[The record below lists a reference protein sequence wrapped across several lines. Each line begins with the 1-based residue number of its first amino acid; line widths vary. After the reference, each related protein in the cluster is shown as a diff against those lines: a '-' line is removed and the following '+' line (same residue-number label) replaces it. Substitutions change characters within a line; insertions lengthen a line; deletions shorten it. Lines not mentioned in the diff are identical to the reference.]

1 MKDLMRQRRDLLK
14 RYGMALACAA
24 LALLVRGALPVPQGT
39 TIYQL
44 PLAAVVVSGW
54 YGGRGPGLFALLTS
68 AAGILYWF
76 IPPVNSFDLPAD
88 YVLGLCLFIVLG
100 LLLTEFSGARRRV
113 EHSLKESQSEI
124 TALNERLM
132 KAQEEERSRIAGE
145 LHDGIVQQMTT
156 VNLLLGA
163 AKLRV
168 PSDSPTKAT
177 IDEAQEML
185 IRTGSDVRH
194 LSHELHPALLK
205 EAGLSSAL
213 SSYCVEFSRTRGI
226 AVTCEAEC
234 DVKEL
239 SPGTALCLYRIAQEA
254 LANAAKH
261 SKAKQVRVRLM
272 RANDVVRLI
281 VSDDGAGFVVARPGD
296 SDGVGLINMRER
308 VRHLDGT
315 FVLESKPGS
324 GTTIRAEVP
333 FRRRDAS

>member
-1 MKDLMRQRRDLLK
+1 MKDLLRQRRDLLK
-14 RYGMALACAA
+14 RYGLALGSAA
-24 LALLVRGALPVPQGT
+24 LALLIRRVLPVPQGT

-44 PLAAVVVSGW
+44 PLAAIVVSAW
-54 YGGRGPGLFALLTS
+54 YGGRGPGLVSSLAS

-76 IPPVNSFDLPAD
+76 IPPADSFDLPAN
-88 YVLGLCLFIVLG
+88 YALGLGLHLALG
-100 LLLTEFSGARRRV
+100 VLLTEFSVARRRA
-113 EHSLKESQSEI
+113 EQALKESQMQI
-124 TALNERLM
+124 AAVNERLV

-163 AKLRV
+163 VKLRL

-177 IDEAQEML
+177 IDEAQQML
-185 IRTGSDVRH
+185 VKTGSEVRH

-205 EAGLSSAL
+205 EAGLSKAL
-213 SSYCVEFSRTRGI
+213 SSYCMEFSRTRGI
-226 AVTCEAEC
+226 AVACEADC

-239 SPGTALCLYRIAQEA
+239 SPGTALGLYRIAQEA

-261 SKAKQVRVRLM
+261 SKAKQVRVRLV

-281 VSDDGAGFVVARPGD
+281 VSDDGAGFVVARAGD

-308 VRHLDGT
+308 VRHLDGM
-315 FVLESKPGS
+315 FGLESKPGS

-333 FRRRDAS
+333 FRGRDAS